1 MFNVS
6 FHLTSIL
13 AVAPWWRKDHFQMKT
28 IHTRLRAIREDLG
41 LSERALAQRLGEVG
55 PEGWSVTHTTISNYE
70 DGSTRSVPHE
80 FLDALSSLSDYRME
94 WIVTGEL
101 PKKKTKPKTDAI
113 KLDVIGMVYNEEVD
127 VVALKQI
134 ADRVR
139 GVKKDAGQVQA
150 TLAAHERGV
159 EPPPVGREGSGGAS
173 EGDPPE
179 DRSTDQTNGSP
190 DKNHHAGP

>member
-1 MFNVS
+1 
-6 FHLTSIL
+6 
-13 AVAPWWRKDHFQMKT
+13 MKT
-28 IHTRLRAIREDLG
+28 IHTRLRQIREDLG

-80 FLDALSSLSDYRME
+80 FLDALSSLSGYRIA
-94 WIVTGEL
+94 WIVTGAL

-139 GVKKDAGQVQA
+139 GLKKDAGRVRA
-150 TLAAHERGV
+150 EIAAHERGV
-159 EPPPVGREGSGGAS
+159 EPPPAGREGNDGSDEGALS
-173 EGDPPE
+173 EGRPTDP
-179 DRSTDQTNGSP
+179 TNGSQ